1 MLEKLPHAVGSAL
14 SGLKAGL
21 DKTAYQ
27 QDFGSVPET
36 ISLTSPAFADGA
48 SLPARFT
55 EDGPGV
61 SPPLAWSGLPA
72 GTSHVVLLVEDAGSP
87 TPKPLVHLIAW
98 NLAAGD
104 VLGKGD
110 VLGEGD
116 LASPAGEGRRHD
128 LGRNSFLK
136 DQWLPPDPPTGHG
149 PHAYLFQLYA
159 LDAPLDL
166 QASPGRA
173 ALIEAMTGHVLAKG
187 SLTGLYERR

>member
-21 DKTAYQ
+21 DKTTYH

-36 ISLTSPAFADGA
+36 IALTSPAFADGT

-72 GTSHVVLLVEDAGSP
+72 GTNRVVLLVEDAGSP

-98 NLAAGD
+98 NLPAQES
-104 VLGKGD
+104 LS
-110 VLGEGD
+110 EGD
-116 LASPAGEGRRHD
+116 LASAAGEGRGHD
-128 LGRNSFLK
+128 LGKNSFLK

-149 PHAYLFQLYA
+149 PHAYLFQIYA
-159 LDAPLDL
+159 LSAPLDL
-166 QASPGRA
+166 PASPGRA
-173 ALIEAMTGHVLAKG
+173 ALIEAMAGRVLAKG
-187 SLTGLYERR
+187 RLTGLYERR